1 MDNNLI
7 KEQKNFVSQQLQAGL
22 QTIDDILFKN
32 YIDNLKQYEI
42 VPLDKSLIRKI
53 LKIKFVYLR

>member
-42 VPLDKSLIRKI
+42 VPLDKIINKE
-53 LKIKFVYLR
+53 KY